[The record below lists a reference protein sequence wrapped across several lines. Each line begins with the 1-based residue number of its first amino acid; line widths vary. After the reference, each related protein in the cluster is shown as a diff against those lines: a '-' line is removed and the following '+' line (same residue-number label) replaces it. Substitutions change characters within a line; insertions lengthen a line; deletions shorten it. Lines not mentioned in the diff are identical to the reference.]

1 MFLIFRSG
9 WSKLDSIESP
19 EWFRFLL
26 CPLHWNMLAMLQP
39 CQETQPKM
47 VEDLKAKT
55 RSTKSHASRAHWL
68 KQNLTLILNRL
79 QPCSSFSHLD
89 VEKETIDCSQ
99 SSKYHQF
106 SFVDSKNEL
115 TKNWSNTSFFSA
127 LFWSI
132 PKLIRCVSKPSVVW
146 HVSRS
151 RHAEFTKTCKQHVH
165 LGRLVWSESPGRFTR
180 SFLHTHGKMQYEM
193 HSYIYI

>member
-1 MFLIFRSG
+1 MPF
-9 WSKLDSIESP
+9 
-19 EWFRFLL
+19 
-26 CPLHWNMLAMLQP
+26 A
-39 CQETQPKM
+39 
-47 VEDLKAKT
+47 LKHA
-55 RSTKSHASRAHWL
+55 SHATAMSRNSAKNGRRFESKDQIYRVTCSRAHWL

-89 VEKETIDCSQ
+89 VEKETINCSQ
-99 SSKYHQF
+99 SSNYHQF

-180 SFLHTHGKMQYEM
+180 SFLHTNGKMQYEM
-193 HSYIYI
+193 HSYIHINICILVYIYSSMHI